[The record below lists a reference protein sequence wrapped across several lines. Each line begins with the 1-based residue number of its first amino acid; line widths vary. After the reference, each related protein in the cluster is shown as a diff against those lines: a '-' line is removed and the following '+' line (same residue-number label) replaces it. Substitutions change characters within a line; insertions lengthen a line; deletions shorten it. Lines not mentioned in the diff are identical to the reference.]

1 MARPSPTSV
10 AALLTLALMAA
21 ALPAS
26 ALTARSLVGRIE
38 VDGLTTEY
46 TDGEK
51 IFGINASANA
61 PEESASDSKWGP
73 DNDVSQIRITWDADS
88 LYIAGEA
95 VIWGNNLVILVDVLP
110 GRGLETMRQM
120 NSWSRNFIFSD
131 DFRPDLFGATW
142 DGNTA
147 PRLLIHQGGTRVDDQ
162 QSGVNG
168 TFRAAATFQQNQ
180 RNRAMEFAI
189 PWSVVF
195 LATEGLGTTP
205 RWVPARGETLQTFP
219 AGAQLKV
226 VAVVTAGGDNTG
238 GPDSA
243 PDNTQGHSTD
253 GNQDVIVD
261 NYAIVDLDR
270 NDDTGLGAGGP
281 DGVADWGIEPKSR
294 VTFKFAPPI
303 VARPLSLDDIRLS
316 RPAFAP
322 DRGEFVTFT
331 PTLSPPVDGSN
342 PIDALRTVNFSAGVF
357 DFRGRLVRTLYDN
370 RSRPAAF
377 PADEFED
384 RWDGR
389 DAAGVLVEP
398 GIYLIRSVLEPNA
411 SRVVRPV
418 VVVR

>member
-1 MARPSPTSV
+1 MARPAPTPAV
-10 AALLTLALMAA
+10 ALLSLLTLIGASPALAA
-21 ALPAS
+21 
-26 ALTARSLVGRIE
+26 TARSLSDRMRI
-38 VDGLTTEY
+38 DGFTTEF

-73 DNDVSQIRITWDADS
+73 DNDISQIRITWDADS
-88 LYIAGEA
+88 LYLAGEA
-95 VIWGNNLVILVDVLP
+95 VIWGNNLVILVDAVP
-110 GRGLETMRQM
+110 DRGLETMRQM

-131 DFRPDLFGATW
+131 DLRPDLFAATW
-142 DGNTA
+142 DNNTS

-168 TFRAAATFQQNQ
+168 TFRTAATFSQNQ
-180 RNRAMEFAI
+180 RGRAMEVAI

-195 LATEGLGTTP
+195 LSTEGLGTTP
-205 RWVPARGETLQTFP
+205 RWVPSRGETLQTFP
-219 AGAQLKV
+219 PGTKLKI
-226 VAVVTAGGDNTG
+226 VAVLTAGGDNTG

-243 PDNTQGHSTD
+243 PDNTQGHTND

-261 NYAIVDLDR
+261 NYAIVDLDQA
-270 NDDTGLGAGGP
+270 DDTGLGAGGP

-303 VARPLSLDDIRLS
+303 LARPIELSAVSLD

-322 DRGEFVTFT
+322 DRGDLVRFT
-331 PTLSPPVDGSN
+331 PEISPPIDPAN
-342 PIDALRTVNFSAGVF
+342 PIDALRTLNFTAGVF
-357 DFRGRLVRTLYDN
+357 DFRGRRVRQLYSN

-377 PADEFED
+377 PGDDLDD

-389 DAAGVLVEP
+389 DDGGSIVEP
-398 GIYLIRSVLEPNA
+398 GIYLIRLVLEPSA
-411 SRVVRPV
+411 SRVVKPV